1 MSDNKSSHDSA
12 ALVGATISTLQGF
25 DKVLGGL
32 VINPERALEE
42 LNLDWTASQE
52 VADVLMRKYKLP
64 FRVGHQFASEVVSFA
79 KERNIT
85 PRDFPYA
92 DARRIYAATLK
103 HEMPIENGS
112 LPMSESEFRA
122 ALDPVAIVKNRVT
135 AGGPQPAEM
144 ARMIARSR
152 QMLAQE
158 EQWTAERS
166 KRIETAIKDLDR
178 DFIRLT
184 AQ

>member
-1 MSDNKSSHDSA
+1 
-12 ALVGATISTLQGF
+12 
-25 DKVLGGL
+25 
-32 VINPERALEE
+32 
-42 LNLDWTASQE
+42 
-52 VADVLMRKYKLP
+52 
-64 FRVGHQFASEVVSFA
+64 
-79 KERNIT
+79 
-85 PRDFPYA
+85 
-92 DARRIYAATLK
+92 
-103 HEMPIENGS
+103 MPIENGS

-178 DFIRLT
+178 DFY
-184 AQ
+184 A